1 MVERTASSA
10 NRNECKQIAK
20 PDNYDNLFKQLIEN
34 RVKVLTLIKL
44 ELLYIVNES
53 RNKRILI
60 YFKYWDIMQ

>member
-1 MVERTASSA
+1 MVERTAPRA